1 MAERWKC
8 LVCFFL
14 CVFLTELLLH
24 LNSVHYDDM
33 SFKQKCGLPGC
44 SSRTE
49 YIAANSFVKH
59 VRMHHCALL
68 FSTYEDVFGGKETS
82 LSGERE
88 QSDEIGENK
97 SGNYFREGIK
107 ININNLLV
115 TLCPQAPWSADGR
128 QLRLRQS
135 SQRSNA
141 KNKVTFSFSEP

>member
-1 MAERWKC
+1 MAEWWKC
-8 LVCFFL
+8 LVCSFL
-14 CVFLTELLLH
+14 CIFLTELLTH
-24 LNSVHYDDM
+24 LNSVHRDDM
-33 SFKQKCGLPGC
+33 SFKQRCRLPDC

-59 VRMHHCALL
+59 VRTHHCALL

-88 QSDEIGENK
+88 QSDEIGENI

-115 TLCPQAPWSADGR
+115 TLCPRAPWSVDGR
-128 QLRLRQS
+128 QLR
-135 SQRSNA
+135 QRSNA
-141 KNKVTFSFSEP
+141 KNKVTFGFSKAFFW